1 MAAPRRP
8 SALGRISRPQ
18 TLLSR
23 TEQVLREAIA
33 SGEFAGNR
41 LPSAAELAEQLGV
54 SRETVRL
61 AQESLQREGL
71 LVKYRR
77 KGTLIQPPAM
87 TLKKTPARSSLLGYL
102 QADYPSLNPK
112 EDIVTRTTS
121 GLLLQ
126 GAMREASRA
135 GCRLLEHH

>member
-1 MAAPRRP
+1 MSKSKRP
-8 SALGRISRPQ
+8 LGRLVRPQ

-23 TEQVLREAIA
+23 TEQVLREAIQR
-33 SGEFAGNR
+33 GEFAGNR

-77 KGTLIQPPAM
+77 KGTLLQGPAM
-87 TLKKTPARSSLLGYL
+87 TLKGGSAKSTAPTPGGG
-102 QADYPSLNPK
+102 
-112 EDIVTRTTS
+112 E
-121 GLLLQ
+121 
-126 GAMREASRA
+126 GAPR
-135 GCRLLEHH
+135 